1 MNGCTYINKKTGEP
15 VAWTANYNS
24 GIMRNLIEKNVDII
38 ITEEPFY
45 KHRIRQY
52 RWLIEEGIIK

>member
-1 MNGCTYINKKTGEP
+1 MDKKTGEP

-24 GIMRNLIEKNVDII
+24 RIMQKIISEGIDVI

-45 KHRIRQY
+45 KHEIRQLK
-52 RWLIEEGIIK
+52 WLEEEGII